1 MAHKKGGG
9 STRNIADANPK
20 YRGVKRFDG
29 EHVRSGTILVRQVGS
44 RILAG
49 THVGMGRDFTLFATR
64 DGYVKFEPRRGGRRQ
79 VSVHESHPQHPAV
92 APSATPEVDHE
103 A

>member
-20 YRGVKRFDG
+20 FRGVKRFDG
-29 EHVRSGTILVRQVGS
+29 EHVRSGGIIVRQVGT
-44 RILAG
+44 RIYAG
-49 THVGMGRDFTLFATR
+49 LNVGMGRDFTLYAKQ

-79 VSVHESHPQHPAV
+79 VSVHATHPNRTGPSGDSSAEQV
-92 APSATPEVDHE
+92 A
-103 A
+103 

>member
-29 EHVRSGTILVRQVGS
+29 EYVRSGTILVRQVGS
-44 RILAG
+44 RIRAG
-49 THVGMGRDFTLFATR
+49 TNVGMGRDFTLFATR
-64 DGYVKFEPRRGGRRQ
+64 DGYVRFEPRRGGRRQ
-79 VSVHESHPQHPAV
+79 VSVYDSHPNRVAV
-92 APSATPEVDHE
+92 EIRTSVEASHE